1 VRFSPRVSFLI
12 ALHTLQGSS
21 SLLFRADCKTVQTLV
36 PSYTPSGVCADTSKL
51 FETLKLEVRVSFG
64 CQRERRQRDDFLI
77 EEGMEQS
84 GDTRQPTFYRER
96 LP

>member
-1 VRFSPRVSFLI
+1 
-12 ALHTLQGSS
+12 
-21 SLLFRADCKTVQTLV
+21 
-36 PSYTPSGVCADTSKL
+36 VCADTSKL